1 MTVEMR
7 SVYSSHVDEIGYD
20 PDTEELH
27 VKYDTGKTAV
37 YEGVPSA
44 VAVAVGAV
52 GPSPPSIGEALHA
65 HVRGKY
71 QHRYL

>member
-27 VKYDTGKTAV
+27 VKYSSGRTTV
-37 YEGVPSA
+37 YDGVPLTVAATVQSSA
-44 VAVAVGAV
+44 
-52 GPSPPSIGEALHA
+52 SIGEALHA

-71 QHRYL
+71 GHRYT

>member
-1 MTVEMR
+1 MTLEMR

-37 YEGVPSA
+37 YEGVPLT
-44 VAVAVGAV
+44 VAAIVQSGSVA
-52 GPSPPSIGEALHA
+52 SIGKALHA

-71 QHRYL
+71 GHRYV

>member
-1 MTVEMR
+1 MIEMR

-37 YEGVPSA
+37 YEGVPMT
-44 VAVAVGAV
+44 VAAAVGAV
-52 GPSPPSIGEALHA
+52 GQSPPSIGKALHA

-71 QHRYL
+71 GHRYI

>member
-7 SVYSSHVDEIGYD
+7 PVYSSHVDEIGHD

-27 VKYDTGKTAV
+27 VKYFSGRTAV
-37 YEGVPSA
+37 YEGVPLT
-44 VAVAVGAV
+44 VAAMVLSGSVA
-52 GPSPPSIGEALHA
+52 SIGKALHA

-71 QHRYL
+71 EHRYV

>member
-1 MTVEMR
+1 MR

-20 PDTEELH
+20 PETEELH
-27 VKYDTGKTAV
+27 VRYNTGRTVVYD
-37 YEGVPSA
+37 GVPLTVAAA
-44 VAVAVGAV
+44 VQSGSVA
-52 GPSPPSIGEALHA
+52 SIGEALHE